1 MNLFLLLIIKILF
14 FRIILFFI
22 PIRIQIIM
30 IILLMIL
37 LLFSININNINNYY
51 IYFNMDLISVRLI
64 LLRLWIMF
72 LIILRQ
78 FNIKYIY
85 ILIFLFII
93 LNISLIYSF
102 LVNALISF
110 YFFFEWSLIPI
121 FLIVVG
127 WGYQIERIKSRFYL
141 LIYTLFASL
150 PLLIFII
157 ILINFYYSLS
167 INFVNSHI
175 LLFVNNTYIIMI
187 FISFLVK
194 FPMFFFH
201 QWLPKAHV
209 EAPVG
214 GSIILAGIL
223 LKLGGYG
230 LIRILMFINYRNLI
244 LFLIVFSLIGG
255 RMLRIVCLINSD
267 IKVIIA
273 YSSVVHMALII
284 INILSKNSWSINGT
298 IIIMLAHGLCSS
310 GIFSC
315 ANIIYERSHS
325 RRIILNKAKLNLF
338 PMMSIFWFILCIA
351 NFGGPFTYNLLGE
364 ILLIINLNS
373 IRTIVLLLILI
384 ISFFSATYRIVLYS
398 NLQQGINNNL
408 IFNISNFFS
417 RELLI
422 LSGHIWPLVILLI
435 SAIMV

>member
-1 MNLFLLLIIKILF
+1 
-14 FRIILFFI
+14 
-22 PIRIQIIM
+22 M

-121 FLIVVG
+121 FFIIMG
-127 WGYQIERIKSRFYL
+127 WGYQLERLKSRFYL

-150 PLLIFII
+150 PILIIILLLNRYLFNNNFNILMILNTSYFNNFYLLIF
-157 ILINFYYSLS
+157 
-167 INFVNSHI
+167 
-175 LLFVNNTYIIMI
+175 

-194 FPMFFFH
+194 FPIFFFH

-209 EAPVG
+209 EAPVR
-214 GSIILAGIL
+214 GSIILAGVL

-230 LIRILMFINYRNLI
+230 IIRRLFIFEKI
-244 LFLIVFSLIGG
+244 FFLKFIIIFCIFGG
-255 RMLRIVCLINSD
+255 SILRIICLINSD

-284 INILSKNSWSINGT
+284 INIFSKNFWRINGR
-298 IIIMLAHGLCSS
+298 IIIIIAHGICSS
-310 GIFSC
+310 GIFSA

-325 RRIILNKAKLNLF
+325 RMIILNKRNLNLYAN
-338 PMMSIFWFILCIA
+338 MAIFWFLLCIA

-364 ILLIINLNS
+364 ISLIIRL
-373 IRTIVLLLILI
+373 RTINYFFMIFILF
-384 ISFFSATYRIVLYS
+384 ISFFSAAYRLILYS
-398 NLQQGINNNL
+398 NLQQGCNNNL
-408 IFNISNFFS
+408 LFNINKINF
-417 RELLI
+417 RENI
-422 LSGHIWPLVILLI
+422 ILLSHSWLLLVLLLSPI
-435 SAIMV
+435 LI

>member
-1 MNLFLLLIIKILF
+1 
-14 FRIILFFI
+14 
-22 PIRIQIIM
+22 M

-121 FLIVVG
+121 FFIIMG
-127 WGYQIERIKSRFYL
+127 WGYQLERLKSRFYL

-150 PLLIFII
+150 PILIIILLLNRYLFNNNFNILMILNTSYFNNFYLLIF
-157 ILINFYYSLS
+157 
-167 INFVNSHI
+167 
-175 LLFVNNTYIIMI
+175 

-194 FPMFFFH
+194 FPIFFFH

-209 EAPVG
+209 EAPVR
-214 GSIILAGIL
+214 GSIILAGVL

-230 LIRILMFINYRNLI
+230 IIRRLFIFEKI
-244 LFLIVFSLIGG
+244 FFLKFIIIFCIFGG
-255 RMLRIVCLINSD
+255 SILRIICLINSD

-284 INILSKNSWSINGT
+284 INIFSKNFWRINGRIM
-298 IIIMLAHGLCSS
+298 IIIAHGICSS
-310 GIFSC
+310 GIFSA

-325 RRIILNKAKLNLF
+325 RMIILNKRNLNLYAN
-338 PMMSIFWFILCIA
+338 MAIFWFLLCIA

-364 ILLIINLNS
+364 ISLIIRL
-373 IRTIVLLLILI
+373 RTINYFFMVFILF
-384 ISFFSATYRIVLYS
+384 ISFFSAAYRLILYS
-398 NLQQGINNNL
+398 NLQQGCNNNL
-408 IFNISNFFS
+408 LFNINKINF
-417 RELLI
+417 RENI
-422 LSGHIWPLVILLI
+422 ILLSHSWLLLVLLLSPI
-435 SAIMV
+435 LI